1 MEKAESSDIFVIDN
15 FITLG
20 YQLGIRNVILT
31 TDFQWTYE
39 PATAHPDSDD
49 IFVDSN
55 TQETHQ
61 FVNKLFNE
69 YENISHPQLAFFLPL
84 ILTAQDH
91 IKTPTRITRV
101 KANLLLQD
109 KSISKELHHTAHV
122 DTKVPHWE
130 LIYYVHDSD
139 GDTIIFDQEFGKEF
153 DPLTIKQHV
162 TPKQGRAVI
171 FNGKYFHTSSS
182 PRDHKIRNVLNCTL
196 EIPIGESE

>member
-1 MEKAESSDIFVIDN
+1 MEKAKSSDIFVIDN

-91 IKTPTRITRV
+91 IKTPTKITRV

-122 DTKVPHWE
+122 DTKVSHWA

-153 DPLTIKQHV
+153 DQLTIKQRV

-196 EIPIGESE
+196 ETLKGESE